1 MSTNRDVLLIG
12 FDPHAVPGVDARL
25 VDTAIAIGQQ
35 RLDAQGIAAEMCLV
49 KPDASAEPEI
59 VARLTAREWA
69 CVVIG
74 GGLRKADETVELL
87 ERVIHL
93 VRQHA
98 PRTPIAFNTNPTKAS
113 TPPCAGCAESR
124 VMPVTSVG

>member
-35 RLDAQGIAAEMCLV
+35 RFDAQGIATEMCLV

-59 VARLTAREWA
+59 VARLTARE
-69 CVVIG
+69 
-74 GGLRKADETVELL
+74 
-87 ERVIHL
+87 
-93 VRQHA
+93 
-98 PRTPIAFNTNPTKAS
+98 
-113 TPPCAGCAESR
+113 
-124 VMPVTSVG
+124 